1 MRIIINECKKIM
13 DIRIILLLCIFSVLY
28 YMTFTQ
34 IYRYPAGGQSTM
46 SPHDIPFTAELVK
59 EWGPKWKVKDEKQ
72 YQEKHQELEKD
83 FTKIIKQDQELS
95 KRGIVDYEIFNKKYE
110 ELGQKTTL
118 SKQEKKL
125 YKILENYV
133 FYNDKTSKIF
143 LDIQALEHIKEF
155 QGSEY
160 GVSDKKYKELKAD
173 GFFDGTTKLYQKA
186 IEKRIKRNYTPLVHE
201 GVFYILQEDMVT
213 IGGLILI
220 CFFALIIPY
229 QVKQRLRQI
238 VPVLTTTKTGRKIYP
253 VQLAASILVAL
264 FVGVLQMIV
273 YGIIWHLKG
282 LSVFWK
288 CECWGFASNAY
299 WCDKLSFGSY
309 MLIYMLL
316 ILLFAI
322 AGIVIIDFI
331 GRAIGNYMGAV
342 AVSIPICG
350 AMMFLMGKIY
360 HMLFCITNDQVLAY
374 WELYAIAAWLI
385 MMFLFYK
392 IRSKR
397 WKRVDL

>member
-1 MRIIINECKKIM
+1 MRIIINECKKIL
-13 DIRIILLLCIFSVLY
+13 DIRIILLLCIFSILY

-34 IYRYPAGGQSTM
+34 IYRYPAAGQETM
-46 SPHDIPFTAELVK
+46 SSHDIPFTAELVK

-95 KRGIVDYEIFNKKYE
+95 KRGIVDYEVFNKKYE

-118 SKQEKKL
+118 SKQEKVL

-143 LDIQALEHIKEF
+143 LEIQALEHIKEF

-160 GVSDKKYKELKAD
+160 GVSGKKYKELKAE
-173 GFFDGTTKLYQKA
+173 GFFDGTKLYQKA
-186 IEKRIKRNYTPLVHE
+186 IEKRVKRNYAPLVHE

-220 CFFALIIPY
+220 CFFALVIPY

-238 VPVLTTTKTGRKIYP
+238 IPILATTKTGRKIYH
-253 VQLAASILVAL
+253 VQLTASMLVAL
-264 FVGVLQMIV
+264 FVGVLQMIA

-288 CECWGFASNAY
+288 CECWGFSYNAY

-309 MLIYMLL
+309 MLIYMFL

-331 GRAIGNYMGAV
+331 GRVIGNYMGAV

-360 HMLFCITNDQVLAY
+360 HMLFCIADDQVLAY
-374 WELYAIAAWLI
+374 WELYAIATWLI
-385 MMFLFYK
+385 VMFLFYK

>member
-1 MRIIINECKKIM
+1 MRIIINECKKIL
-13 DIRIILLLCIFSVLY
+13 DIRIILLLCIFSILY

-34 IYRYPAGGQSTM
+34 IYRYPAGGQETM

-72 YQEKHQELEKD
+72 YQEKYQELEKD

-95 KRGIVDYEIFNKKYE
+95 KRGIADYEVFNKKYE

-118 SKQEKKL
+118 SKQKKEL

-143 LDIQALEHIKEF
+143 LEIQALEHIKEF

-160 GVSDKKYKELKAD
+160 GVSDKKYKELKAENFWD
-173 GFFDGTTKLYQKA
+173 GTKLYQKA
-186 IEKRIKRNYTPLVHE
+186 IEKRVKRNYTPLVHE

-213 IGGLILI
+213 IGSLILI

-238 VPVLTTTKTGRKIYP
+238 IPILATTKTGRRIYP
-253 VQLAASILVAL
+253 IQLIASMLAAL
-264 FVGVLQMIV
+264 FVGGLQMIA
-273 YGIIWHLKG
+273 YGIIWYLKG

-299 WCDKLSFGSY
+299 WCDKLSFGIY
-309 MLIYMLL
+309 MLLYMLL

-331 GRAIGNYMGAV
+331 GRTVGNYMGAV
-342 AVSIPICG
+342 AVSIPTCG

-360 HMLFCITNDQVLAY
+360 HMLFCITNDQVLVY
-374 WELYAIAAWLI
+374 WELYAIVAWLI
-385 MMFLFYK
+385 VMFLFYK
-392 IRSKR
+392 IRSRR